1 MTGSGIVGSYGN
13 SIFSFLRNR
22 HTVLHSGY
30 TNLHSHQ
37 QWRRVPFPSHALQHV
52 LFVDSLMM
60 VILTSVRSYLIVI
73 LICMSPITDKVE
85 HLSLCLLT
93 IMRES

>member
-1 MTGSGIVGSYGN
+1 MDSRKKLLMNLFSG
-13 SIFSFLRNR
+13 
-22 HTVLHSGY
+22 
-30 TNLHSHQ
+30 Q

-52 LFVDSLMM
+52 LFVDFLMM